1 MEVAL
6 VFVDVVQ
13 GFTFVQNS
21 ENRLAERGKNND
33 GSEHIHT
40 SFLKEAVMVKAT
52 GLASIAS
59 DRWPVAEAARAEDGG
74 GMSNCATLWLM
85 RVLHSLHTAASLGAN
100 APTFHST
107 RVTRHRYN

>member
-21 ENRLAERGKNND
+21 ENRLAERGKNYD

-40 SFLKEAVMVKAT
+40 SFLKEAVMVKTT

-59 DRWPVAEAARAEDGG
+59 DRGG
-74 GMSNCATLWLM
+74 PWL
-85 RVLHSLHTAASLGAN
+85 RPHEHRTGVECQTAPPCG
-100 APTFHST
+100 
-107 RVTRHRYN
+107 